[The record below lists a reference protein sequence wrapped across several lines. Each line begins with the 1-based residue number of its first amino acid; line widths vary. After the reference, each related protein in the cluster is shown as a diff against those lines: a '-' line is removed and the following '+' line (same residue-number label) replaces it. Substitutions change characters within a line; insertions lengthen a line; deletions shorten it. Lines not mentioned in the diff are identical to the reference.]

1 MPEITSIN
9 FQDNL
14 SNSIELQKLNNVKTN
29 YNNSKNSEFSKLFKE
44 KIDPNKKIDF
54 NHLNKNEKKL
64 YDTCVEMESL
74 LWKQVLNSMKQTIN
88 KYKLVDGG
96 MAENIFTD
104 MLYDQ
109 YSMSLSKNSSTG
121 LAKDMYKQMSQ
132 YL

>member
-1 MPEITSIN
+1 
-9 FQDNL
+9 
-14 SNSIELQKLNNVKTN
+14 
-29 YNNSKNSEFSKLFKE
+29 
-44 KIDPNKKIDF
+44 
-54 NHLNKNEKKL
+54 
-64 YDTCVEMESL
+64 MESL

-109 YSMSLSKNSSTG
+109 YSMSLSKNASSG